1 MSTADPQAQDALA
14 EENVATTTDSVEA
27 TPAPVKHVVKTD
39 PKTGEHLGTGRR
51 KSSVARVRLKQGNGS
66 VQINGRDLKEYFPHE
81 QDQNAVMAPLH
92 DTGYAGKVDV
102 RILVI
107 GGGPTGQSGAC
118 RMGLGRAL
126 LSMDAEVG
134 HQLKDNGH
142 LTRDSRMKERKKY
155 GLHGARRGTQFSK
168 R

>member
-1 MSTADPQAQDALA
+1 MDTTATEA
-14 EENVATTTDSVEA
+14 VEA
-27 TPAPVKHVVKTD
+27 TPAPVKHVEKTD

-51 KSSVARVRLKQGNGS
+51 KSSVARVRVKSGS
-66 VQINGRDLKEYFPHE
+66 GKITINDRELNEYFPHE
-81 QDQNAVMAPLH
+81 QDQNAVMAPIR
-92 DTGYAGKVDV
+92 DSGYEGKIDI
-102 RILVI
+102 RIVVT

-118 RMGLGRAL
+118 RMGLGRAI

>member
-1 MSTADPQAQDALA
+1 MSTADPQTEDVQA
-14 EENVATTTDSVEA
+14 EVAVETTTTEVAE
-27 TPAPVKHVVKTD
+27 PAPVKHIEKTD

-51 KSSVARVRLKQGNGS
+51 KSSVARVRIKPGS
-66 VQINGRDLKEYFPHE
+66 GKIVINDRELNEYFPHE
-81 QDQNAVMAPLH
+81 QDQNAVMAPLR
-92 DTGYAGKVDV
+92 DSGYDSKVDV
-102 RILVI
+102 RILVT

-126 LSMDAEVG
+126 LSMDPEVG

>member
-1 MSTADPQAQDALA
+1 MSTADPQSEDVQ
-14 EENVATTTDSVEA
+14 EEVAVETTTTTEVAE
-27 TPAPVKHVVKTD
+27 PAPVKHVKKTD

-51 KSSVARVRLKQGNGS
+51 KSSVARVRIKPGS
-66 VQINGRDLKEYFPHE
+66 GKIAINDRELSEYFPHE
-81 QDQNAVMAPLH
+81 QDQNAVMAPLR
-92 DTGYAGKVDV
+92 DSGYDSKVDV
-102 RILVI
+102 RILVT

-126 LSMDAEVG
+126 LSMDPEVG